1 MNMKEMQAVCVCVC
15 RLFVELIADDHCVLD
30 MMIFMFVFYLSI
42 IICLMTIVIA
52 STYVYACFLGSA

>member
-1 MNMKEMQAVCVCVC
+1 MCVCVC